1 MHTRDWQMREWPM
14 QYNDKDLRKLQLLEL
29 RILKDIDRVCRELG
43 VTYFLDSGSVLGA
56 FRHGGFIPWD
66 DDVDLG
72 MPRADYDRF
81 VAEAPKLLG
90 DGYVVSTPETNQSQA
105 ALFCKIWLRGTR
117 FVTEETIEAGFDQGI
132 FIDITPY
139 DLLSLDEKQ
148 AAKQQSRCRFW
159 QRMSYLY
166 HAKSIVVPHGGVLGA
181 VERASCGVAHVA
193 LRAFLTHDKIV
204 SSFNKAAKSAVESGH
219 VSDELFSVSYGPYE
233 KSMMLPP
240 SLFPFEGHDFP
251 MPAQPEAYLALHF
264 GDWRELPPVEK
275 RRNHAPVELDFGGI
289 EP

>member
-1 MHTRDWQMREWPM
+1 MNEFQKKE
-14 QYNDKDLRKLQLLEL
+14 LEVFQEVE
-29 RILKDIDRVCRELG
+29 K
-43 VTYFLDSGSVLGA
+43 VLT
-56 FRHGGFIPWD
+56 RHGLRYFAIGGTCIGAIRHHGFIPWD
-66 DDVDLG
+66 DDIDLG

-90 DGYVVSTPETNQSQA
+90 DDYVVSTPETNQSQA

-139 DLLSLDEKQ
+139 DLLSSDEKQ

-181 VERASCGVAHVA
+181 AERASCGVAHVA

-204 SSFNKAAKSAVESGH
+204 SSFNKAAKLAVESGH

-240 SLFPFEGHDFP
+240 LLFPFEGHDFP

>member
-1 MHTRDWQMREWPM
+1 MHTRGWRTGELPV

-90 DGYVVSTPETNQSQA
+90 DDYVVSTPETNQSQA

-117 FVTEETIEAGFDQGI
+117 FVTEETIEASFDQGI

-139 DLLSLDEKQ
+139 DLLSSDE
-148 AAKQQSRCRFW
+148 SRPPSSNRDADFGSACRIFIT
-159 QRMSYLY
+159 QRALLFPMGCAWCYR
-166 HAKSIVVPHGGVLGA
+166 ACIVRCGTC
-181 VERASCGVAHVA
+181 RASC
-193 LRAFLTHDKIV
+193 
-204 SSFNKAAKSAVESGH
+204 
-219 VSDELFSVSYGPYE
+219 FSHSRQNR
-233 KSMMLPP
+233 
-240 SLFPFEGHDFP
+240 F
-251 MPAQPEAYLALHF
+251 
-264 GDWRELPPVEK
+264 
-275 RRNHAPVELDFGGI
+275 
-289 EP
+289 

>member
-1 MHTRDWQMREWPM
+1 M
-14 QYNDKDLRKLQLLEL
+14 QYNDKDLRKLQLFEL

-66 DDVDLG
+66 DDIDLG

-90 DGYVVSTPETNQSQA
+90 DDYVVSTPETNQSQA

-139 DLLSLDEKQ
+139 DLLSSDEKQ

-181 VERASCGVAHVA
+181 AERASCGVAHVA

-204 SSFNKAAKSAVESGH
+204 SSFNKAAKLAVESGH

-240 SLFPFEGHDFP
+240 LLFPFEGHDFP
-251 MPAQPEAYLALHF
+251 
-264 GDWRELPPVEK
+264 
-275 RRNHAPVELDFGGI
+275 HARAA
-289 EP
+289 